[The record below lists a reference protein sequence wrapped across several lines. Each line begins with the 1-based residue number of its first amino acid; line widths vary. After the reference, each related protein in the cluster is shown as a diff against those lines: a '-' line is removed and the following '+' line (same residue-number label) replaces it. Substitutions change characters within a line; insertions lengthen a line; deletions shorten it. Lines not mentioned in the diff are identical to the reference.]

1 MENSEFW
8 NQFVGSSSANAIT
21 AVVLMVFYSLKKLCT
36 RESKCKSHF
45 HSCCC
50 DIDVRDVTQRR
61 APQSEDG
68 SKGTLV

>member
-21 AVVLMVFYSLKKLCT
+21 AVVLMVFYSLK
-36 RESKCKSHF
+36 RDSKCKSHF